1 MALSNSALVL
11 GERHLP
17 INQIHELPGILS
29 ELDFQLSFL
38 IERELGFWIQKARAF
53 ALIFVIYVEFTGSQV
68 KGLGL
73 GIKQCFTDST
83 LPIGANP
90 NPSPTALSTQP
101 DPTHLIPS

>member
-1 MALSNSALVL
+1 MPLSNSALVL
-11 GERHLP
+11 AGRPLP

-73 GIKQCFTDST
+73 GIKECFTESN
-83 LPIGANP
+83 LAIGDKP
-90 NPSPTALSTQP
+90 NPSPSGGWNQSDETQV
-101 DPTHLIPS
+101 IA